1 VGGCGALRSID
12 VPPEQDEIYWSYH
25 HAMASR
31 TAWAIHT
38 GARGGQL
45 PRAPDDR
52 RTAMST
58 DLRHLV
64 SLGCRV
70 LGAADQGDLIW
81 GHVSA
86 RDPEGRGIWMKASGL
101 GFEEVGPDDVL
112 LVSWDGEVL
121 AGDGRRHAEYP
132 IHTEVMR
139 ARSDVGAVIHTHSPA
154 AVALGAL
161 GVPLRPISHEA
172 NLFVPPD
179 LARYT
184 RTADL
189 ILTAELGESVAAALG
204 DRNACMLVNHGVV
217 VAAADV
223 PTATVTAYL
232 LDRACRM
239 QLTAMAA
246 GGWAT
251 WSAPEESLS
260 KRGHCYSDAM
270 LQGAW
275 EYLVRRLG

>member
-1 VGGCGALRSID
+1 MT
-12 VPPEQDEIYWSYH
+12 E
-25 HAMASR
+25 
-31 TAWAIHT
+31 
-38 GARGGQL
+38 
-45 PRAPDDR
+45 
-52 RTAMST
+52 
-58 DLRHLV
+58 DLRRLV

-70 LGAADQGDLIW
+70 LGDADQGDLIW

-86 RDPEGRGIWMKASGL
+86 RDPEGRGVWMKASGL
-101 GFEEVGPDDVL
+101 GFEEVGPHDVL

-121 AGDGRRHAEYP
+121 EGAGRRHAEYP
-132 IHTEVMR
+132 IHTEVVR
-139 ARSDVGAVIHTHSPA
+139 ARPDVGSVIHTHSPA

-179 LARYT
+179 VARFT
-184 RTADL
+184 GTGDL
-189 ILTAELGESVAAALG
+189 VLTAELGREVAAALG
-204 DRNACMLVNHGVV
+204 DRNACLLVNHGIV
-217 VAAADV
+217 VAAPDV
-223 PTATVTAYL
+223 QTATVTAYL

-251 WSAPEESLS
+251 WSSPQESLA
-260 KRGHCYSDAM
+260 KREHCYPDPL

-275 EYLVRRLG
+275 EYLVRRLDRG

>member
-1 VGGCGALRSID
+1 LS
-12 VPPEQDEIYWSYH
+12 E
-25 HAMASR
+25 
-31 TAWAIHT
+31 
-38 GARGGQL
+38 
-45 PRAPDDR
+45 
-52 RTAMST
+52 
-58 DLRHLV
+58 DLRQLV

-86 RDPEGRGIWMKASGL
+86 RDPEGRGVWMKASGL
-101 GFEEVGPDDVL
+101 GFEEVGPSDVV
-112 LVSWDGEVL
+112 LVSHDGEVL

-132 IHTEVMR
+132 IHTEVMK
-139 ARSDVGAVIHTHSPA
+139 ARPDVGSVIHTHSPA

-179 LARYT
+179 LARFT
-184 RTADL
+184 VTADL
-189 ILTAELGESVAAALG
+189 ILTAELGRQVAAALA
-204 DRNACMLVNHGVV
+204 DRNACMLVNHGIV

-246 GGWAT
+246 GT
-251 WSAPEESLS
+251 LVSWSSPEESRS
-260 KRGHCYSDAM
+260 KREHCYSEPM
-270 LQGAW
+270 LRGAW
-275 EYLVRRLG
+275 DYLVRRLDRV

>member
-1 VGGCGALRSID
+1 MGRELR
-12 VPPEQDEIYWSYH
+12 E
-25 HAMASR
+25 
-31 TAWAIHT
+31 
-38 GARGGQL
+38 
-45 PRAPDDR
+45 
-52 RTAMST
+52 
-58 DLRHLV
+58 LV

-86 RDPEGRGIWMKASGL
+86 RDPEGRGVWMKASGL

-121 AGDGRRHAEYP
+121 EGNGRRHAEYP

-139 ARSDVGAVIHTHSPA
+139 AREDVGSVIHTHSPA
-154 AVALGAL
+154 AVAFAAV

-179 LARYT
+179 VARFT
-184 RTADL
+184 GTADL
-189 ILTAELGESVAAALG
+189 ILTAELGEAVAATLA

-217 VAAADV
+217 VAARDV

-239 QLTAMAA
+239 QLTAMSA

-251 WSAPEESLS
+251 WSPPAESLA
-260 KRGHCYSDAM
+260 KREHCYSDAM

-275 EYLVRRLG
+275 DYLVRRLDRG

>member
-1 VGGCGALRSID
+1 
-12 VPPEQDEIYWSYH
+12 
-25 HAMASR
+25 
-31 TAWAIHT
+31 
-38 GARGGQL
+38 
-45 PRAPDDR
+45 
-52 RTAMST
+52 MST
-58 DLRHLV
+58 DLSHLV

-139 ARSDVGAVIHTHSPA
+139 ARADVGAVIHTHSPA